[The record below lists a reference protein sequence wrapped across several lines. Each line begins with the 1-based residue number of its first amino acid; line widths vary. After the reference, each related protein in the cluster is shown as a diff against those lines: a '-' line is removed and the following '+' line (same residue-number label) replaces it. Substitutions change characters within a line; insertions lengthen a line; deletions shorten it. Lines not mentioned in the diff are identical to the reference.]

1 MINVNRKTDR
11 AIVVEGQNIQIVPV
25 RDESAQALETSLG
38 LLRKEDATIYVD
50 AQGGLTYMYNVDL
63 PAKVEA
69 EKLRELRR
77 SVALKRAFE
86 FNTNDGKID
95 WMKIFPYIIVVM
107 LIIFR

>member
-25 RDESAQALETSLG
+25 RDESAEALETQLG
-38 LLRKEDATIYVD
+38 LLRKEDAQVYVD
-50 AQGGLTYMYNVDL
+50 ASGGLTYLYNVDL

-69 EKLRELRR
+69 ENLRNLRR

-86 FNTNDGKID
+86 FNTSEGKID

-107 LIIFR
+107 LILFK